1 MMTRK
6 CMKCGREGT
15 APEVRGAKSA
25 GANVGN
31 YRRTVDVDVSLC
43 ERCADKAI
51 GRAMDEL
58 ILALTVGGA
67 R

>member
-1 MMTRK
+1 MTRK
-6 CMKCGREGT
+6 CQMCGREGT
-15 APEVRGAKSA
+15 APDVRGAKSA
-25 GANVGN
+25 GVNAGN
-31 YRRTVDVDVSLC
+31 YRTTVDVDVALC
-43 ERCADKAI
+43 ERCAGKAI

>member
-1 MMTRK
+1 M
-6 CMKCGREGT
+6 CGREGT
-15 APEVRGAKSA
+15 APDVRGAKSA
-25 GANVGN
+25 GVNVGN
-31 YRRTVDVDVSLC
+31 YRQTVDVDVALC
-43 ERCADKAI
+43 ERCAGKAI

>member
-1 MMTRK
+1 MTRK
-6 CMKCGREGT
+6 CDRCGRVGC

-25 GANVGN
+25 GVNVGN
-31 YRRTVDVDVSLC
+31 FRATVDVDVALC
-43 ERCADKAI
+43 ERCAEKVI
-51 GRAMDEL
+51 GRAMGEL